1 MKNNKQILIEKSVI
15 RLKRSIYLSKLE
27 EYRLQG
33 RPIVYTDESYINSS
47 HTMPKSWS
55 DETSKGC
62 RVPIYKGNMLII
74 VHACSEKGFIPN
86 ALLIY
91 PTKIKPGD
99 YHNNMNAI
107 NYQKWIKEKLV
118 PNLQPQSVIV
128 IGNASYHNVMSEPMP
143 TSNSRKADMLA
154 WLRKFNIPYPEKCT
168 KPFVLDKILEAHG
181 HNVLRLPPY
190 HPELNPIE
198 LLWGIIK
205 GKVAS
210 KNVMFDLKVV
220 EELFRKEAES
230 ITIDKF
236 RDVWRHVK
244 KHEEKFIELEPKL
257 DNLTDNFTDI
267 IKVEY
272 SEYMD
277 SSSDGELSGVE
288 EL

>member
-1 MKNNKQILIEKSVI
+1 
-15 RLKRSIYLSKLE
+15 
-27 EYRLQG
+27 
-33 RPIVYTDESYINSS
+33 
-47 HTMPKSWS
+47 MPKSWS

-62 RVPIYKGNMLII
+62 RLPIYKGNMLII

-91 PTKIKPGD
+91 PSKIKTGD

-128 IGNASYHNVMSEPMP
+128 IDNASYHNVTSEPMP

-168 KPFVLDKILEAHG
+168 KPVLYEIIKNNKQNHQEFVLDKILEAHG

-230 ITIDKF
+230 ITIDTF

-257 DNLTDNFTDI
+257 DILTDNFTDI

-272 SEYMD
+272 SDSEYMD